1 LNNFNKFLLLKIVS
15 ILYVVTLVSCS
26 HFNTFKDDSVSK
38 EKYEELLKKYKDLI
52 GQKVPQKTGVII
64 DDALAVE
71 EFRAKLI
78 KTTKQESTPSQSY
91 DLRRVQKD
99 ISLLY
104 QAYDKYRKKEFGDVI
119 IILKELEN
127 SQVSKVRAQAR
138 YLLAITMNDQGE
150 HDIAMQ
156 IFEEIVLHKRNS
168 IFALLSLNRLIDV
181 TRQLGLM
188 KKNEYFSQ
196 LYARFLK

>member
-1 LNNFNKFLLLKIVS
+1 M
-15 ILYVVTLVSCS
+15 
-26 HFNTFKDDSVSK
+26 
-38 EKYEELLKKYKDLI
+38 LKKYKDLI

-71 EFRAKLI
+71 EVRAKLI